1 MERLFARQVAGGLK
15 KTCWA
20 APKTGV
26 HFLPPDDRKVRCGLR
41 MSRTILEKSFA
52 KGNFMMRFALALFL
66 CGLVGA
72 STFAADRVKTA
83 NGVVESTAPPKDGV
97 RSFKGIPFAAP
108 PVGELRWKEPQ
119 PVKNWKGVRNADKFG
134 ARCVQRIGGDYWF
147 RGDGM
152 SEDCLYLNVWTPA
165 KSGSEKLPVLVYI
178 FGGGFQQGD
187 GSEPRYDGESMA
199 RKGIVAVSI
208 NYRLGIFGFFSHPD
222 LTKESAHH
230 ASGNYGLLDQVA
242 ALRWVQRNIAAF
254 GGDPRRVTIAGE
266 SAGSISV
273 SALMASPLSK
283 DLMAGAIG
291 ESGALIGTL
300 PPHPLA
306 ETEQNGV
313 KFAETAGVTSIAEL
327 RALSAEKIM
336 ELATPAGGR
345 GAGAPG
351 GAGTI
356 SFSPNLDGY
365 FLPKT
370 LVQIFEAG
378 EQAKVPLLAG
388 SNSAEQGAGAILGQN
403 EPTVDNFT
411 AAIRRLYGD
420 NADQILKVY
429 APTTP
434 EEVWQ
439 AATDLASAR
448 FIAFGTWKWTELQA
462 ANSGKPV
469 YRYYYTRVRP
479 AMIPGSGPGTP
490 PAGAAG
496 EGGRGN
502 RGGAGR
508 GGAFA
513 AGPRGAAHSSEI
525 QYAMGNLDLDQ
536 RYAWEADD
544 HKVSETMSAYF
555 ANFIK
560 TGDPNGTG
568 LPEWPTYSAKT
579 GYVRMRIGV
588 ESKAEPEPDR
598 ARYQALD
605 TIISAQK

>member
-1 MERLFARQVAGGLK
+1 MKRL
-15 KTCWA
+15 
-20 APKTGV
+20 
-26 HFLPPDDRKVRCGLR
+26 
-41 MSRTILEKSFA
+41 
-52 KGNFMMRFALALFL
+52 ALALLL
-66 CGLVGA
+66 CGFISA

-83 NGVVESTAPPKDGV
+83 NGVVESTAPPRDGV

-108 PVGELRWKEPQ
+108 PVRELRWKAPQ

-134 ARCVQRIGGDYWF
+134 ARCMQRSGGDYWF
-147 RGDGM
+147 RSDQM
-152 SEDCLYLNVWTPA
+152 SEDCLFLNVWTPA
-165 KSGSEKLPVLVYI
+165 KSARERLPVLVYI

-199 RKGIVAVSI
+199 RQGIVAVSI

-222 LTKESAHH
+222 LTEESAHH

-242 ALRWVQRNIAAF
+242 ALRWVQKNISAF

-283 DLMAGAIG
+283 DLIAGAID
-291 ESGALIGTL
+291 ESGALISTL

-313 KFAETAGVTSIAEL
+313 KFAQTAGVTSIAGL
-327 RALSAEKIM
+327 RALTAEKIM
-336 ELATPAGGR
+336 ELTAPVGGR
-345 GAGAPG
+345 GAGGPA
-351 GAGTI
+351 TI
-356 SFSPNLDGY
+356 SYGPNLDGY

-388 SNSAEQGAGAILGQN
+388 SNSAEQGARAVLGQN
-403 EPTVDNFT
+403 EATVEGFT
-411 AAIRRLYGD
+411 AAVHSLYGD

-434 EEVWQ
+434 EEVVQ

-448 FIAFGTWKWTELQA
+448 FIAFGTWKWIELQA
-462 ANSGKPV
+462 TNGGKPV
-469 YRYYYTRVRP
+469 YRYYYTRPRP
-479 AMIPGSGPGTP
+479 AMIPGRGPAVVA
-490 PAGAAG
+490 AGA
-496 EGGRGN
+496 GGRDGRASN
-502 RGGAGR
+502 GGAGR
-508 GGAFA
+508 RGAVA
-513 AGPRGAAHSSEI
+513 TTPRGAAHSAEI
-525 QYAMGNLDLDQ
+525 QYAMGNLDLDD
-536 RYAWEADD
+536 RYAWDADD
-544 HKVSETMSAYF
+544 RKVSETMFSYF

-560 TGDPNGTG
+560 TGNPNGPG
-568 LPEWPTYSAKT
+568 LPDWPTYTANT
-579 GYVRMRIGV
+579 GYIRMSLGV

-598 ARYQALD
+598 ARYLVLD
-605 TIISAQK
+605 AIFSAQK

>member
-1 MERLFARQVAGGLK
+1 MK
-15 KTCWA
+15 
-20 APKTGV
+20 
-26 HFLPPDDRKVRCGLR
+26 
-41 MSRTILEKSFA
+41 
-52 KGNFMMRFALALFL
+52 RFALALFL
-66 CGLVGA
+66 CGFLGA

-83 NGVVESTAPPKDGV
+83 NGVVESTAPPKDSV

-134 ARCVQRIGGDYWF
+134 ARCMQRSGGDYWF

-165 KSGSEKLPVLVYI
+165 KSHSERLPVLVYI

-187 GSEPRYDGESMA
+187 GSEPRYDGQSMA

-208 NYRLGIFGFFSHPD
+208 NYRLGIFGFLSHPD

-242 ALRWVQRNIAAF
+242 ALGWVQKNIAAF

-283 DLMAGAIG
+283 GLIAGAIG
-291 ESGALIGTL
+291 ESGALIATL
-300 PPHPLA
+300 PPQPLA
-306 ETEQNGV
+306 QTEQNGV

-327 RALSAEKIM
+327 RALTADKIM
-336 ELATPAGGR
+336 ELTAPAGGR
-345 GAGAPG
+345 GAGGPA
-351 GAGTI
+351 AI
-356 SFSPNLDGY
+356 SYGPNLDGY
-365 FLPKT
+365 FLPET

-388 SNSAEQGAGAILGQN
+388 SNSAEQGAGAVLGQN
-403 EPTVDNFT
+403 EATVEGFT
-411 AAIRRLYGD
+411 AAIHRLYGD

-434 EEVWQ
+434 EEVTQ

-462 ANSGKPV
+462 ANGGKPV
-469 YRYYYTRVRP
+469 YRYYYTRPRP
-479 AMIPGSGPGTP
+479 GTIPGRGPAVVA
-490 PAGAAG
+490 AGAG
-496 EGGRGN
+496 GGGRGGN
-502 RGGAGR
+502 AGAGR
-508 GGAFA
+508 SGAA
-513 AGPRGAAHSSEI
+513 TAPRGAAHSSEI
-525 QYAMGNLDLDQ
+525 QYAMGNLDLDD
-536 RYAWEADD
+536 RYAWDADD
-544 HKVSETMSAYF
+544 RKVSETMFGYF

-560 TGDPNGTG
+560 TGDPNGPG

-579 GYVRMRIGV
+579 GYIRMRLGV

-598 ARYQALD
+598 ARYLALD
-605 TIISAQK
+605 AIASAQK

>member
-1 MERLFARQVAGGLK
+1 MI
-15 KTCWA
+15 
-20 APKTGV
+20 
-26 HFLPPDDRKVRCGLR
+26 
-41 MSRTILEKSFA
+41 SEKSTA
-52 KGNFMMRFALALFL
+52 KGNFMKRFPLALFL
-66 CGLVGA
+66 CGFLGA

-108 PVGELRWKEPQ
+108 PVGDLRWKEPQ

-134 ARCVQRIGGDYWF
+134 AHCMQRLGGDYWF
-147 RGDGM
+147 RGEGM
-152 SEDCLYLNVWTPA
+152 SEDCLFLNVWTPA

-199 RKGIVAVSI
+199 RTGIVAVSI

-242 ALRWVQRNIAAF
+242 ALRWVQKNIAAF
-254 GGDPRRVTIAGE
+254 GGDPQRVTIAGE

-283 DLMAGAIG
+283 DLIAGAIG
-291 ESGALIGTL
+291 ESGALISTL

-313 KFAETAGVTSIAEL
+313 KFAETAGATSIAAL
-327 RALSAEKIM
+327 RALPAEKII
-336 ELATPAGGR
+336 ELSTPAGGR
-345 GAGAPG
+345 GPG
-351 GAGTI
+351 PATGPPTI
-356 SFSPNLDGY
+356 SFGPNLDGY

-388 SNSAEQGAGAILGQN
+388 SNSAEQGAASVLGQN
-403 EPTVDNFT
+403 EPTVENFS
-411 AAIRRLYGD
+411 AAIHRLYGD
-420 NADQILKVY
+420 NADQVLKVY

-434 EEVWQ
+434 EEVIQ

-469 YRYYYTRVRP
+469 YRYYYTRPRP
-479 AMIPGSGPGTP
+479 AMIPGSGPGAP
-490 PAGAAG
+490 AAGAVG
-496 EGGRGN
+496 GGGRGGN
-502 RGGAGR
+502 GGAGR

-513 AGPRGAAHSSEI
+513 GAPRGAAHSAEI
-525 QYAMGNLDLDQ
+525 QYAMGNLNLDT
-536 RYAWEADD
+536 RYAWEAND
-544 HKVSETMSAYF
+544 HKVSETMFAYF

-560 TGDPNGTG
+560 TGNPNGPG
-568 LPEWPTYSAKT
+568 LPEWPAYSAAT
-579 GYVRMRIGV
+579 GYMRMRLGV
-588 ESKAEPEPDR
+588 ESKADPEPDR
-598 ARYQALD
+598 ARYMVLD
-605 TIISAQK
+605 AILSQQK